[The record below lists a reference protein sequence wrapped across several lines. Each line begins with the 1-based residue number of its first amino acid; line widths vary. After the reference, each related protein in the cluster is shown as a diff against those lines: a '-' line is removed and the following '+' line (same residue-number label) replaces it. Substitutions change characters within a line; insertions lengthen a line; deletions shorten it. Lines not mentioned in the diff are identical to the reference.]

1 MTLDAIQVTLAEF
14 RDATAHRVFDEVLH
28 LAGTGTAPAVVE
40 LHGPRVSVTAVPVAN
55 VARGTDAAGW
65 SADLP
70 LAAARWGGALLP
82 LPSGTYR
89 LHAGEASIS
98 SPAIGL
104 TMLDGLR
111 AELDADGTV
120 RIGPAINPVYE
131 SGEGQDALESRYVM
145 QRGNLEN
152 AVFFESFYG
161 RNASCNP
168 LAIDREL
175 ARVAPHVTRYWSVI
189 DLSVQVP
196 EGAIAVVEGSPD
208 WWRARG
214 ASRLLVVNDWLRR
227 RYHQRHGQRVLQTWH
242 GTPLK
247 RLALHRPG
255 FDPRRAIAVWR
266 ESRRWDALLA
276 QNEYSAAILRR
287 AYAFLPVFALKSRPV
302 WIEGYPRNDALLIDD
317 GARAETRAL
326 LGIPDGARVVLYAP
340 TWRDDR
346 TEIVEF
352 AGARELAA
360 DLGDDV
366 VVLVRGHSRTLLPGR
381 DAEGTRVIDVTG
393 FPDTTRLLLA
403 ADALVTD
410 YSSVMFDFSAT
421 GKPMYFLVPDIE
433 HYRGELR
440 GFYFDLEAHAPGPVA
455 RTRDELLA
463 ALRSDT
469 TEVYAERYAERYAH
483 WQAKFNAH
491 DDGHASRRVV
501 KRLFAAGFIDANPRG
516 SETGA

>member
-1 MTLDAIQVTLAEF
+1 MTGGTVHATTAEL
-14 RDATAHRVFDEVLH
+14 REGSGDGAYDEVLR
-28 LAGTGTAPAVVE
+28 LRGSGPVPGMLT
-40 LHGPRVSVTAVPVAN
+40 LHGPRASVSAVAT
-55 VARGTDAAGW
+55 TDGDGW
-65 SADLP
+65 VIDLP
-70 LAAARWGGALLP
+70 LAAARWGGPVLP
-82 LPSGTYR
+82 LPSGAYVLRGADDAAVSTPALPLTL
-89 LHAGEASIS
+89 LHA
-98 SPAIGL
+98 
-104 TMLDGLR
+104 LR
-111 AELDADGTV
+111 AELHKTGMLHV
-120 RIGPAINPVYE
+120 GPAVNPVYD
-131 SGEGQDALESRYVM
+131 SGEAQDALERRYVS
-145 QRGNLEN
+145 QRDDLEN

-175 ARVAPHVTRYWSVI
+175 ARTAPHITRYWSVS

-196 EGAIAVVEGSPD
+196 EGGIAVVEGGPE

-214 ASRLLVVNDWLRR
+214 AARLLVVNDWLRR
-227 RYHQRHGQRVLQTWH
+227 RYHRRHGQRVLQTWH

-255 FDPRRAIAVWR
+255 FDPRRAVAVWR

-276 QNEYSAAILRR
+276 QNDYSASILRR
-287 AYAFLPVFALKSRPV
+287 AYAFMPVFALKPRAL
-302 WIEGYPRNDALLIDD
+302 WIDGYPRNDALVRDDAID
-317 GARAETRAL
+317 RAATRAL
-326 LGIPDGARVVLYAP
+326 LGVGDDERVVLYAP

-360 DLGDDV
+360 ELGDNV

-381 DAEGTRVIDVTG
+381 DTEGTRVIDVTG

-440 GFYFDLEAHAPGPVA
+440 GFYFDLETHAPGPVV
-455 RTRDELLA
+455 RTREALLD
-463 ALRSDT
+463 ALRD
-469 TEVYAERYAERYAH
+469 EAETRERFADRYAR
-483 WQAKFNAH
+483 WQQKFNAR
-491 DDGHASRRVV
+491 DDGHAAARVV
-501 KRLFAAGFIDANPRG
+501 ERLFTAGYLDPVAG
-516 SETGA
+516 